1 MTTNK
6 VSFISMMFVVGIIY
20 LCALLII
27 NFSILDLTYLIMLII
42 CFIKFL
48 IIRKLKN
55 NWLLTISCFYIKK

>member
-55 NWLLTISCFYIKK
+55 N